1 MSNGEFLT
9 KLAFASLTKHKLRSW
24 LTMLGVVIGVAA
36 IVSLISIATG
46 MNQNISS
53 RLNTFG
59 ANILQITP
67 GGSQAS
73 RIGPGVMVGVGG
85 GGESGI

>member
-1 MSNGEFLT
+1 MSNGQFLT
-9 KLAFASLTKHKLRSW
+9 KLAFKSLMKRKLRSW

-36 IVSLISIATG
+36 IVTLVSLAVG

-59 ANILQITP
+59 ANILQISP
-67 GGSQAS
+67 GG
-73 RIGPGVMVGVGG
+73 
-85 GGESGI
+85 